1 MKFLLLILLLTSCY
15 KGLNYNVGNSH
26 NSQKANRE
34 RIVMDYD
41 KFSKKQM
48 IKQRKRS
55 SIAIKKARN
64 IRSHRRLIRWVK
76 K

>member
-1 MKFLLLILLLTSCY
+1 MKFLILILLLTSCY
-15 KGLNYNVGNSH
+15 SGLNYVVGNSH

-55 SIAIKKARN
+55 SRAIKKEKK
-64 IRSHRRLIRWVK
+64 IRIHRRLIR
-76 K
+76 